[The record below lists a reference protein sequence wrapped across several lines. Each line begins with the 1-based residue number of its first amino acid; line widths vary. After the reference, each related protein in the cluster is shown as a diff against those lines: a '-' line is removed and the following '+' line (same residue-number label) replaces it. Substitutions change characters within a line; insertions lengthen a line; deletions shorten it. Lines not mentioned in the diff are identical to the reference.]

1 MKRDMEQLILRDA
14 FKQEPDFCHAALMQ
28 AAYSVKEEKQV
39 KRASFRTLIVAAI
52 IIVSMTAVAFAAGQ
66 LMGWTDFFGSY
77 SNVGVPQAAVNEMQ
91 VENGAN
97 CKVGP
102 MTFTVKELMTDGHIV
117 MSSVHIAPTDGSKA
131 LMCIDPGDVIGCN
144 GENGRALAESLGID
158 PMTTYMDAARQL
170 NLPLYLVRGILDVDP
185 ETIDGGMEDP
195 LWNEDGSMTY
205 FSMNFLKQVPA
216 KDAIDHLPY
225 LHTPVNGE
233 TFVAPFY
240 LQVSKI
246 DPTTGEETDIW
257 VNRDQNE
264 TIAISGVVEE
274 KTYQPEVVVN
284 FAGFSFQH
292 AHMQLHNTGAYSYIV
307 FEADETATEEDAYVL
322 YNMYVKDAQGNQLP
336 EGMDL
341 STSVDASAW
350 PRVIMTN
357 LYGVDALPEGIT
369 LEMGEATVTAK

>member
-1 MKRDMEQLILRDA
+1 MKRDMEQLNLRDA
-14 FKQEPDFCHAALMQ
+14 FKPEPDFCHAALMQ
-28 AAYSVKEEKQV
+28 AACSVKEEKQV
-39 KRASFRTLIVAAI
+39 KRASFRTLIVAAV

-225 LHTPVNGE
+225 RHTPVNGE

>member
-1 MKRDMEQLILRDA
+1 MKRDMEQLNLRDA

-28 AAYSVKEEKQV
+28 AAYSVEEEKQV

-66 LMGWTDFFGSY
+66 LMGWTDFFGPH
-77 SNVGVPQAAVNEMQ
+77 SNVGVPQAAVNEMH
-91 VENGAN
+91 VDNGAS

-117 MSSVHIAPTDGSKA
+117 MSSVHIAPTDSSKA

-185 ETIDGGMEDP
+185 ETIDSGMEDP
-195 LWNEDGSMTY
+195 MWNEDGSMTY

-216 KDAIDHLPY
+216 KEAIDHLPY
-225 LHTPVNGE
+225 RHAPVNGE
-233 TFVAPFY
+233 SFVAPFY

-246 DPTTGEETDIW
+246 NPATGEETDIW
-257 VNRDQNE
+257 VNRDQSE

-274 KTYQPEVVVN
+274 KTYKPEAAVN
-284 FAGFSFQH
+284 FDGFTFQH
-292 AHMQLHNTGAYSYIV
+292 AHMQLHSTGAYSYIV
-307 FEADETATEEDAYVL
+307 FEADETVTEEDAYTL
-322 YNMYVKDAQGNQLP
+322 YELFVEDAQGNLLP

-341 STSVDASAW
+341 STSVDVSAW
-350 PRVIMTN
+350 PRVILTN
-357 LYGVDALPEGIT
+357 LYGVDALPESLT

>member
-257 VNRDQNE
+257 ANRDQNE